1 MSRFARL
8 FSLFCPDSF
17 QQLHISRKHF
27 FAGFGHD
34 AHSGGEKTGQ
44 WRFQVKES
52 KEKEKEH
59 GIFQFVTEVF
69 QGTGFLGL
77 DGIDTDVQHSGYFC
91 ARVARQ
97 CADKRHGALPLPQHG
112 RSARQEV
119 PLFQRALSSIY
130 GNVSGACGGN
140 TCCYYRLPGKGRQS
154 IPGQ

>member
-1 MSRFARL
+1 MLSRFARL
-8 FSLFCPDSF
+8 FSLFCPDNF

-59 GIFQFVTEVF
+59 GTFQFVAEVF

-77 DGIDTDVQHSGYFC
+77 DGIDTDVQHSGYLC
-91 ARVARQ
+91 ARVALQSEFHNFLAVIRQ
-97 CADKRHGALPLPQHG
+97 LVNVQINGTEHFLFHSTG
-112 RSARQEV
+112 EV
-119 PLFQRALSSIY
+119 LVRKFRERIWR
-130 GNVSGACGGN
+130 V
-140 TCCYYRLPGKGRQS
+140 RR
-154 IPGQ
+154 